1 MAVFVVTAA
10 LVLFVFKIR
19 RNALI
24 LSFLL
29 FYFLELAYRAW
40 LTRWHVPPET
50 LFMGTLTSPAFYLF
64 TFFMITDPATS
75 PSSRRDQ
82 IVMAL
87 AIVLIDLWLHQY
99 ESLFTLFYAGLH
111 LFNCREFFG
120 KLKYPVAAN
129 LITFLILFA
138 AAWYGAYA
146 LFDWLL
152 QAEWGFLEF
161 LRGVVKLAAPLVLTL
176 VALFLLAP
184 AVIEAVTG
192 PFLDGLADAT
202 EKVMAGES
210 IRAVDL
216 GAWRNLLV
224 GLRSTAQILVV
235 QIGILL
241 PCLFLALALPA
252 VGFFMVYGIAAALT
266 ALIWFEIPFL
276 RRGQGLRQRIRVPIG
291 SSPTASS
298 TCHRRSP
305 KFLPKSPA
313 C

>member
-1 MAVFVVTAA
+1 VVNPGRG
-10 LVLFVFKIR
+10 F
-19 RNALI
+19 
-24 LSFLL
+24 FL
-29 FYFLELAYRAW
+29 
-40 LTRWHVPPET
+40 
-50 LFMGTLTSPAFYLF
+50 G
-64 TFFMITDPATS
+64 
-75 PSSRRDQ
+75 
-82 IVMAL
+82 
-87 AIVLIDLWLHQY
+87 DLLHGF
-99 ESLFTLFYAGLH
+99 FTLFYAGLH

-276 RRGQGLRQRIRVPIG
+276 RRGQGLRQRVRVLRCNWARALGFGMAFQLGMLVPFFNFLLLT
-291 SSPTASS
+291 PAATVAASMLYFHFEKAPPS
-298 TCHRRSP
+298 R
-305 KFLPKSPA
+305 
-313 C
+313 